1 MSRCMWTLLLLA
13 IAATVLYTEG
23 KKKSVLDYN
32 DADVERIFREWE
44 VRVASEFTEA
54 RRFMPNVFNRL
65 HSCMIKILIFF
76 QENDEDSDNSDDDD
90 PLRGE
95 TQV

>member
-1 MSRCMWTLLLLA
+1 MSRCMWTLLLLV

-44 VRVASEFTEA
+44 VRVA
-54 RRFMPNVFNRL
+54 
-65 HSCMIKILIFF
+65 
-76 QENDEDSDNSDDDD
+76 
-90 PLRGE
+90 
-95 TQV
+95 